1 MNNPT
6 LDKLMTKSDSRYT
19 LAVVVAKRAREL
31 TEIINKETGM
41 KTRKAVTVAF
51 QEIADGKIGFER
63 VKLGIK

>member
-19 LAVVVAKRAREL
+19 LAVVAAKRAREL
-31 TEIINKETGM
+31 TEVINKESGM
-41 KTRKAVTVAF
+41 KARKSVTVAF

-63 VKLGIK
+63 TKIGIK